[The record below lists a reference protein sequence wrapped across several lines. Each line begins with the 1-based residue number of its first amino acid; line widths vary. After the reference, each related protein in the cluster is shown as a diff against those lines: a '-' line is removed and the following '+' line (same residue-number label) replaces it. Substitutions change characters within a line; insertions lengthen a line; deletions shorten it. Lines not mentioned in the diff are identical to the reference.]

1 MNKVLERAG
10 FENKEPKHD
19 SKRMIVEEGH
29 VALKIQYEEVP
40 SNLSTRGG
48 RVAVRWTKIGRSG
61 SALCIS
67 DGL

>member
-1 MNKVLERAG
+1 MNKVLGRAG

-40 SNLSTRGG
+40 SNLLTRGG